1 MPVEFDDKG
10 RVIKYVYCEGMS
22 PVTVKYF
29 YSDKSTLPVKSVES
43 SYDELGEWETT
54 REYKYIEV

>member
-1 MPVEFDDKG
+1 
-10 RVIKYVYCEGMS
+10 MS